1 MKRNTDKADK
11 TDRAPKATATQPAAL
26 KPEPKSVPPDS
37 RKTRKGK
44 ANPEQ
49 ATEAEPFPTRDVQLH
64 ELSGFCVAFLD
75 AEQSRITDPQVIERY
90 KAALQGKY
98 FRVCFSTDTD
108 AYDVLMA
115 IYPMDH
121 PTEFNSA
128 VAQEPALPKSAKNS
142 SPANR

>member
-1 MKRNTDKADK
+1 MKRKTHKADK
-11 TDRAPKATATQPAAL
+11 ADRAPKATATRPAVL
-26 KPEPKSVPPDS
+26 KPAPKSVPPDS

-75 AEQSRITDPQVIERY
+75 AEQSKVTDPQVIERY

-115 IYPMDH
+115 IYPLDH
-121 PTEFNSA
+121 PTGFSSA
-128 VAQEPALPKSAKNS
+128 VAQEPAIPKSAKNP